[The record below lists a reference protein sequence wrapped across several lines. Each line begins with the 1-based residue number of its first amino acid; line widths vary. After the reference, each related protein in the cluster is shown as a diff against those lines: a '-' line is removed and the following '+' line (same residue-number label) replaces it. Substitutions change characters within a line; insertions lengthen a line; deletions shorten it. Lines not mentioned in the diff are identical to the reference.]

1 MNWSEITPDDWAEL
15 VFYGAI
21 ATYVA
26 VMIPKLFR
34 GSVTA
39 AIGALLFWAIVL
51 FGAIA
56 GYAYRVE
63 LRAVGERVI
72 AVLVPGTAIE
82 TGAKEVTVFRRPDG
96 QFAVNGSVDGRKITF
111 MLDTGAS
118 AVVLRAEDAAK
129 LGIPI
134 HRLAYDIEV
143 STANGRTMAAEIE
156 LPRLSIGPIAE
167 DQVRALVA
175 RPGAL
180 HENLLG
186 MSFLGDLAS
195 FSMTSDRLVMRG
207 K

>member
-1 MNWSEITPDDWAEL
+1 MNWSEITPDDWAGL
-15 VFYGAI
+15 IFYGAI

-26 VMIPKLFR
+26 IMIPKLFR
-34 GSVTA
+34 GSFMA
-39 AIGALLFWAIVL
+39 AIGALLFWGIVFL
-51 FGAIA
+51 GAVTA
-56 GYAYRVE
+56 YAYRAE
-63 LRAVGERVI
+63 LRAVGERVV

-96 QFAVNGSVDGRKITF
+96 QFAVNGSVDGRKVTF
-111 MLDTGAS
+111 LLDTGAS

-134 HRLAYDIEV
+134 HRLAYDVDV

-156 LPRLSIGPIAE
+156 IPRLAIGPIVE
-167 DQVRALVA
+167 DNVHALVA